1 LRAQPAS
8 RAEHAARILL
18 AQSHLWAGLS
28 NEDQAMLCEQPAPL
42 AQLFVW
48 LESQL
53 HEHGPLNWTAL
64 RGELTDQ
71 EFADLALR
79 LMGGATVPSEHSEEA
94 ALDLRDV
101 LQRLCIDR
109 LTAEMTVIAAQVA
122 DPEVRQR
129 YRTLETRK
137 KALIEE
143 LESVKLV

>member
-1 LRAQPAS
+1 
-8 RAEHAARILL
+8 
-18 AQSHLWAGLS
+18 
-28 NEDQAMLCEQPAPL
+28 
-42 AQLFVW
+42 
-48 LESQL
+48 
-53 HEHGPLNWTAL
+53 
-64 RGELTDQ
+64 
-71 EFADLALR
+71 
-79 LMGGATVPSEHSEEA
+79 VPSEHSEEA

>member
-1 LRAQPAS
+1 M
-8 RAEHAARILL
+8 L
-18 AQSHLWAGLS
+18 AQSHLWADLS
-28 NEDQAMLCEQPAPL
+28 NEDQAMLCEQAAPL

-64 RGELTDQ
+64 RGEMAGQDF
-71 EFADLALR
+71 EDLALR

-101 LQRLCIDR
+101 LKRLSIDR
-109 LTAEMTVIAAQVA
+109 LTAHMTAIAAQVA

-143 LESVKLV
+143 VESVKLV